1 MICPCCNKELPD
13 YRIYSDR
20 HGKCINVVMR

>member
-13 YRIYSDR
+13 YKIYSEDK
-20 HGKCINVVMR
+20 GKCINVVMR

>member
-13 YRIYSDR
+13 YKYYDSNIK
-20 HGKCINVVMR
+20 KCRVLVMK